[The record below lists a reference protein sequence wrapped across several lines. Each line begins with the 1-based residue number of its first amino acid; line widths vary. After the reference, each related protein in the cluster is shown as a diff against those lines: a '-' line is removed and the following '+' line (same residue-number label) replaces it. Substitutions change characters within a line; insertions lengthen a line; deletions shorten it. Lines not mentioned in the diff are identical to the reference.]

1 MSIKGSLSPL
11 DHNNRA
17 THMIDAVVAH
27 TAQEHPVQR
36 SQLECGFNWYTNRT
50 TERKLFK
57 KKSEVAI
64 VARDFY

>member
-1 MSIKGSLSPL
+1 
-11 DHNNRA
+11 
-17 THMIDAVVAH
+17 MIDAVVAH